1 MSDPLRELIA
11 DRIRST
17 GPISL
22 AEFMMLSLYHPSY
35 GYYARASRRT
45 GRAGDFFTSVDVGPV
60 FGELLARQFAEMSEI
75 VWQNQSPIPD
85 PSPPTSSPEPG
96 RRSSALGE
104 GGRPKLSP
112 VEASQQPQALPES
125 PFFDLV
131 EAGAGSGRLARDVLD
146 AAARHHPELYRTLRL
161 HLVEIAPA
169 ARALQ
174 LETLG
179 PHASKLVS
187 STDSIPDSVN
197 GVIFANELLDALPTH
212 AVVMK
217 EEGLREM
224 FVALGDGAVGNP
236 EFIEY
241 EREPSTPDLEQ
252 YLERAGVRLEPG
264 WRAEI
269 NLVAPEWVRQAAGA
283 LHRGFLML
291 VDYGHD
297 AAELYSATHSAGTL
311 ATFQRHASGGRA
323 SLLQDPG
330 EHDITAHV
338 DLMTVTRAAEA
349 AGLVTLGRLDQ
360 TYFLLG
366 LGLAEMLDGPFDFA
380 QGRPFD
386 SQQKP
391 FDSAHG
397 RPVDSAQSMAFD
409 PTALKTRL
417 ALKTLILPGGLGST
431 LKVLIFGKDVGTPKL
446 RGLSCGTRLT

>member
-1 MSDPLRELIA
+1 MSDHLRELIA

-22 AEFMMLSLYHPSY
+22 AEFMKLSLYHPSY
-35 GYYARASRRT
+35 GYYARVSRRT
-45 GRAGDFFTSVDVGPV
+45 GRAGDFFTSVDVGAV
-60 FGELLARQFAEMSEI
+60 FGELLARQFAEMWHI
-75 VWQNQSPIPD
+75 VNENEPQAFLSAPGAL
-85 PSPPTSSPEPG
+85 PPLAAARP
-96 RRSSALGE
+96 RLRSSL
-104 GGRPKLSP
+104 
-112 VEASQQPQALPES
+112 QPQALPES
-125 PFFDLV
+125 RFFDLV

-161 HLVEIAPA
+161 HLVDIAPA

-212 AVVMK
+212 AVVMR

-236 EFIEY
+236 EFIED
-241 EREPSTPDLEQ
+241 EREPSTPDLEE

-269 NLVAPEWVRQAAGA
+269 NLVAPEWVRQAASA

-311 ATFQRHASGGRA
+311 ATFQLIEQLIASGAARA
-323 SLLQDPG
+323 
-330 EHDITAHV
+330 
-338 DLMTVTRAAEA
+338 
-349 AGLVTLGRLDQ
+349 
-360 TYFLLG
+360 
-366 LGLAEMLDGPFDFA
+366 
-380 QGRPFD
+380 
-386 SQQKP
+386 
-391 FDSAHG
+391 
-397 RPVDSAQSMAFD
+397 
-409 PTALKTRL
+409 
-417 ALKTLILPGGLGST
+417 
-431 LKVLIFGKDVGTPKL
+431 
-446 RGLSCGTRLT
+446 C